1 MVIFGFYKLCSDF
14 NTSLFHFQAL
24 SLASDSSQAQ
34 SSQSTRDEWR
44 QLMLFHYPTLLSETI
59 CVPPVHFNKVPYVR
73 RTVPGTCQ
81 SALVLQHPSD
91 KPPDHDVPSTSQRPI
106 SQQAQHG
113 LWTPVSE
120 PQATPRRVQESDILD
135 DFAQQHVLCNLLNLG
150 KARDEVMCI
159 LSQLNF
165 GDYLRQPSYAA
176 AAAQFPRSISLAQRQ
191 YRLGDF
197 DILLIHCHYGILAG
211 ELKAVGFKPDQKDG
225 AVRGVVKKAVG
236 QVKKSQKVVEHL
248 LSDIAPGLTVRG
260 TVLLPY
266 VPRERLQR
274 ILDTDPALK
283 EVIIVQRSQ
292 KLE

>member
-1 MVIFGFYKLCSDF
+1 
-14 NTSLFHFQAL
+14 
-24 SLASDSSQAQ
+24 
-34 SSQSTRDEWR
+34 
-44 QLMLFHYPTLLSETI
+44 MLFHYPTLLSETI
-59 CVPPVHFNKVPYVR
+59 CVPPVHFNKAPYVR

-81 SALVLQHPSD
+81 SALVLQYPSD

-113 LWTPVSE
+113 LWTPESE
-120 PQATPRRVQESDILD
+120 PQATPSRVQESDILD
-135 DFAQQHVLCNLLNLG
+135 DFAQQHVLCNLLKLG
-150 KARDEVMCI
+150 KTREEVMCI
-159 LSQLNF
+159 ISQLNF

-176 AAAQFPRSISLAQRQ
+176 AAAQFPRPISLARQ

-197 DILLIHCHYGILAG
+197 DIFLIHRHYGILAG

-225 AVRGVVKKAVG
+225 AVSNMVKKAVR

-248 LSDIAPGLTVRG
+248 LSDIAPGLTVRV

-266 VPRERLQR
+266 VSRSRLQR
-274 ILDTDPALK
+274 VLDADPELK
-283 EVIIVQRSQ
+283 QVIIVQRSQ